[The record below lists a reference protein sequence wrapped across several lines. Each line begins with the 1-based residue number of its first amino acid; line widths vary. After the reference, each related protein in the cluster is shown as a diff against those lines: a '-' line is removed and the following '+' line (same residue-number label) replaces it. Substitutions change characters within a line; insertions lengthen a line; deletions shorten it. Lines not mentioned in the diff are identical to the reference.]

1 MKQLIRKTGFWLCM
15 AGIQLSTTLSAQIPM
30 EIIRVGINDTEKIL
44 QAYLEP
50 LANIL
55 GSDLN
60 AGWYNTARPHKL
72 GGLDVTFTGNV
83 SWAPASMLTYD
94 VTELGLETATLAPG
108 SSTIAPTVTGDMEER
123 PVLEFNVEDP
133 TGTVDQINLATIT
146 LPNGTGFDF
155 FPLPM
160 GQLTVGL
167 PLGSYVSARFF
178 PTLPIGDLGEV
189 GMWGVGG
196 KHSISQW
203 IPVIKK
209 SKILDIAVQG
219 GYTKVTSLVNIEVES
234 PPVDVPGPEYDH
246 DGQSLSLDVA
256 GWTVNLIASQK
267 LSIFTFYEGIGYAS
281 SLVNMDLSGPFPI
294 PAVIVDPQDPDY
306 GSTTWEVYD
315 DPIDLNYNNIN
326 NLRINV
332 GIRLKVSVLT
342 IHYDFTHTL
351 YSTHSA
357 GIGISFN

>member
-1 MKQLIRKTGFWLCM
+1 MTRTRRNTGLICVIITGLNLFVPSRGQDISM
-15 AGIQLSTTLSAQIPM
+15 D
-30 EIIRVGINDTEKIL
+30 IIRVGINDTEKIL

-72 GGLDVTFTGNV
+72 GGLDITFTGSV
-83 SWAPASMLTYD
+83 SRAPASMLTFD
-94 VTELGLETATLAPG
+94 VNSMGLEQATLQDP
-108 SSTIAPTVTGDMEER
+108 SKSTAPTVAGEMAEDNR
-123 PVLEFNVEDP
+123 PSLEYWVDDP
-133 TGTVDQINLATIT
+133 TGTTGSIRLAEIT

-167 PLGSYVSARFF
+167 PLGTDVSARFL

-189 GMWGVGG
+189 GLWGVGG

-203 IPVIKK
+203 LPVIKN

-219 GYTKVTSLVNIEVES
+219 GYTKVNSLVNIEVES
-234 PPVDVPGPEYDH
+234 PPVDVPGPEYDY
-246 DGQSLSLDVA
+246 DGQTLGLDVA

-267 LSIFTFYEGIGYAS
+267 LSVFTFYEGIWYAS
-281 SLVNMDLSGPFPI
+281 SWIPRIPI
-294 PAVIVDPQDPDY
+294 SDRQH
-306 GSTTWEVYD
+306 G
-315 DPIDLNYNNIN
+315 
-326 NLRINV
+326 R
-332 GIRLKVSVLT
+332 
-342 IHYDFTHTL
+342 FTM
-351 YSTHSA
+351 
-357 GIGISFN
+357 IP